1 MDEIFVIDNSV
12 VMSWC
17 FKDESNNYGDIVL
30 DNLQKSTAVVP
41 PVWPLEVA
49 NVLLVAER
57 RKRLSEADTIRFVTL
72 LNQLP
77 ITVEEGQSEKM
88 MLEILAL
95 AREHKLSS
103 YDASYLDLA
112 MRKGLSIAT
121 LDRGLRAAAKK
132 TKVQIFK
139 H

>member
-17 FKDESNNYGDIVL
+17 FRDESNDYADIVL

-49 NVLLVAER
+49 NVLLVAKR
-57 RKRLSEADTIRFVTL
+57 RKRLGEADSIRFVTL

-88 MLEILAL
+88 MLEILTL
-95 AREHKLSS
+95 AREHRVSS